1 MYLINKGEYMENRPF
16 GVTLIG
22 ILWII
27 LGFFILLMGVTF
39 GALISLFS
47 GIFGIAA
54 GAVIVLFGLIT
65 LALGVGCFKGWPW
78 IWTVGVLFT
87 GINLVMAI
95 ISLLATGGVSLIS
108 LLLSVIILYY
118 LFQPG
123 VKAWFKKE

>member
-1 MYLINKGEYMENRPF
+1 MENRPF

-65 LALGVGCFKGWPW
+65 LALGVGCFKGWAW

-123 VKAWFKKE
+123 VKTWFKKE